1 MTLKTQGQL
10 VEAAQNGDLESFGC
24 LYQRYYAPMTALAY
38 SVLRDRHLAEDAAQ
52 QSFVIACDNLPKL
65 KSKDKFAPWLAA
77 ICRNT
82 ARQMN
87 RTRAK
92 TTALYDDQIAD
103 KQNTNGEA
111 IRQAVWQLRLFDR
124 EPIVLRYYNSFSY
137 EQIAELLGISQTAV
151 HGRLTRAKRKI
162 AKQLK
167 RNGFGRNDHERK

>member
-24 LYQRYYAPMTALAY
+24 LYEKYYAPMTALAY

-52 QSFVIACDNLPKL
+52 QSFVIACDNLAKL

-92 TTALYDDQIAD
+92 TTALYDEQTAD

-111 IRQAVWQLRLFDR
+111 IRQAVWQLRPFDR
-124 EPIVLRYYNSFSY
+124 EPIVLRYYDNMTY
-137 EQIAELLGISQTAV
+137 DRIAELLGISKQAV

-162 AKQLK
+162 KKKLKQ
-167 RNGFGRNDHERK
+167 NGFRSYDHE